1 MKKTF
6 ALLCFG
12 LMAFS
17 SAVTAQTLQERVD
30 AIVASHRARIGI
42 VIENADSSERA
53 EYHSDAFFPMQSVFK
68 FPIALAVLDKVD
80 KGELALNQRIFV
92 KKSDLR
98 PNTWSPLRNRYKNGN
113 VHIPLKDII
122 RTTIRDS
129 DNNGCDILL
138 KLAGGPEA
146 VTAWLRNKGISGMTV
161 ATSERAM
168 HGDWNIQYTNR
179 STPDAANRLLRLFYR
194 KKLLKPDT
202 QAFLWAAMRDSMVSP
217 ERLRNGLPP
226 KTPLIHKTGTSMA
239 FYKKQGNTINDI
251 GIVMLPNGRPLFISV
266 LVSHG
271 KEPKAVTEKMI
282 ARLSRS
288 AWEHF
293 TSRSPHVASNATRG
307 AHTGR

>member
-6 ALLCFG
+6 ALLFSG
-12 LMAFS
+12 FMAFS
-17 SAVTAQTLQERVD
+17 SACLAQTLQDRVD
-30 AIVASHRARIGI
+30 AIVASHRARIGV
-42 VIENADSSERA
+42 VIENADGSERTQ
-53 EYHSDAFFPMQSVFK
+53 YHADTFFPMQSVFK

-80 KGELALNQRIFV
+80 KGELRFSQRIFLR
-92 KKSDLR
+92 KSDLR
-98 PNTWSPLRNRYKNGN
+98 PNTWSPLRDRYKNGN
-113 VHIPLKDII
+113 VYVSLKEIL
-122 RTTIRDS
+122 RTTMKDS

-146 VTAWLRNKGISGMTV
+146 VTAYLRKKGIEDMTV
-161 ATSERAM
+161 ATTERTM
-168 HGDWNIQYTNR
+168 HGDWSIQARNR
-179 STPDAANRLLRLFYR
+179 ATPAATNRLLKLFYDR
-194 KKLLKPDT
+194 KLLKPDT

-239 FYKKQGNTINDI
+239 FYKKQGNTVNDV
-251 GIVMLPNGRPLFISV
+251 GIVILPDGKPLFISV

-282 ARLSRS
+282 ARLSRT

-293 TSRSPHVASNATRG
+293 TDEHSAIASR
-307 AHTGR
+307 